1 MQSLYYL
8 FCLSSSFTGNKKIL
22 SAPEISAGKMSQG
35 GLKGDQWAQHA
46 AISGSMYVDP

>member
-22 SAPEISAGKMSQG
+22 SAPEISAWKMSQG
-35 GLKGDQWAQHA
+35 GLIGINGLSMQLF
-46 AISGSMYVDP
+46 GSVYVDP